1 VARKISRGLRAIRW
15 IEDYCRIPE
24 GQFVGQKV
32 KLRSWQ
38 KKVIR
43 GIYDTPT
50 RTAIISFG
58 RKNAKTTLSGFLCL
72 LHLVGPEA
80 RANSQLYSCAQS
92 RDQAAIL
99 FNLMVKVI
107 RQSPDLNAV
116 IGVRE
121 SAKQLYCE
129 ELGTLY
135 RALSAESTTAYGLS
149 PVFVVH
155 DELGQVSGP
164 RFPLYDALETAAGAQ
179 ESPLSVVISTQA
191 AQDGDL
197 LSVLI
202 DDAKAGH
209 DPETKLFLYTANES
223 LDPFSEEAIK
233 QANPA
238 YGDFLNA
245 KEVRRQADAAKR
257 MPSQEAAYRNLIL
270 NQRVAREAPF
280 ISQSVWNS
288 NAADP
293 RPEDFEGRCVIGL
306 DLSRRIDLTSLTM
319 VGKGAD
325 GQWSVHQEFFAPKQ
339 GVRDRSISDRV
350 PYDLW
355 AEQGHLTLTPG
366 NTVGYDF
373 VAERIADLCEKH
385 NVAQIQFDRWGIK
398 ELQTHLEHMGLDDL
412 PLEPHGQG
420 FKDMSPALA
429 ILEAE
434 LLNNRV
440 RHGGNPILTWCAA
453 NAVVD
458 EDAAGNRKLTKK
470 RSTGRIDG
478 MISLA
483 MSLGAAVTLEQEAS
497 GMDDW
502 LSHPVAI

>member
-1 VARKISRGLRAIRW
+1 MPRKSRGLRAIRW
-15 IEDYCRIPE
+15 IEMYCRIPE
-24 GQFVGQKV
+24 GQFVGQPV
-32 KLRSWQ
+32 KLRPWQ
-38 KKVIR
+38 KKIIR
-43 GIYDTPT
+43 EIYDTPT
-50 RTAIISFG
+50 RRAIVSFG

-72 LHLVGPEA
+72 LHLVGPEH
-80 RANSQLYSCAQS
+80 RPNSQLFSAAQS

-99 FNLMVKVI
+99 FNLMVKIV
-107 RQSPDLNAV
+107 RQSPELNEIIA
-116 IGVRE
+116 VRE

-129 ELGTLY
+129 ARGTLY

-280 ISQSVWNS
+280 IAGPIWSANS
-288 NAADP
+288 EKP
-293 RPEDFEGRCVIGL
+293 RPEDFTGRCVIGM
-306 DLSRRIDLTSLTM
+306 DLSKRIDLTALVM
-319 VGKGAD
+319 VGKGED
-325 GQWSVHQEFFAPKQ
+325 GQWSVHCEFFAPKE
-339 GVRDRSISDRV
+339 GVHDRAISDRV

-355 AEQGHLTLTPG
+355 ADQGHLTLTPG

-373 VAERIADLCEKH
+373 VADRLMDLCATHPVSEIK
-385 NVAQIQFDRWGIK
+385 FDRWGIP
-398 ELQTHLEHMGLDDL
+398 ELKAQLEHLGADDL

-420 FKDMSPALA
+420 FKDMSPALS
-429 ILEAE
+429 ILEGE
-434 LLNNRV
+434 LLNHRI
-440 RHGGNPILTWCAA
+440 RHGDHPILKWCAA

-478 MISLA
+478 MVALA
-483 MSLGAAVTLEQEAS
+483 MAIHGAVVLDQES
-497 GMDDW
+497 GRLQDFLD
-502 LSHPVAI
+502 SVVA

>member
-1 VARKISRGLRAIRW
+1 
-15 IEDYCRIPE
+15 
-24 GQFVGQKV
+24 
-32 KLRSWQ
+32 
-38 KKVIR
+38 
-43 GIYDTPT
+43 
-50 RTAIISFG
+50 
-58 RKNAKTTLSGFLCL
+58 
-72 LHLVGPEA
+72 
-80 RANSQLYSCAQS
+80 
-92 RDQAAIL
+92 
-99 FNLMVKVI
+99 MVKVI

-306 DLSRRIDLTSLTM
+306 DLSRRVDLTALVM
-319 VGKGAD
+319 VGKGED
-325 GQWSVHQEFFAPKQ
+325 GQWSVHCEFFAPKE
-339 GVRDRSISDRV
+339 GVHDRAISDRV

-355 AEQGHLTLTPG
+355 ADQGHLTLTPG

-373 VAERIADLCEKH
+373 VADRLMDLCATHPVSEIK
-385 NVAQIQFDRWGIK
+385 FDRWGIP
-398 ELQTHLEHMGLDDL
+398 ELKAQLDHLGADDL

-420 FKDMSPALA
+420 FKDMSPALS
-429 ILEAE
+429 ILEGE
-434 LLNNRV
+434 LLNHRI
-440 RHGGNPILTWCAA
+440 RHGDHPILKWCAA

-478 MISLA
+478 MVALA
-483 MSLGAAVTLEQEAS
+483 MAIHGAVVLDQES
-497 GMDDW
+497 GRLQDFLD
-502 LSHPVAI
+502 SVVA

>member
-1 VARKISRGLRAIRW
+1 
-15 IEDYCRIPE
+15 
-24 GQFVGQKV
+24 
-32 KLRSWQ
+32 
-38 KKVIR
+38 
-43 GIYDTPT
+43 
-50 RTAIISFG
+50 
-58 RKNAKTTLSGFLCL
+58 
-72 LHLVGPEA
+72 
-80 RANSQLYSCAQS
+80 
-92 RDQAAIL
+92 
-99 FNLMVKVI
+99 
-107 RQSPDLNAV
+107 
-116 IGVRE
+116 
-121 SAKQLYCE
+121 
-129 ELGTLY
+129 
-135 RALSAESTTAYGLS
+135 
-149 PVFVVH
+149 
-155 DELGQVSGP
+155 VSGP

-280 ISQSVWNS
+280 VSQSVWNS

-306 DLSRRIDLTSLTM
+306 DLSRRVDLTALVM
-319 VGKGAD
+319 VGKGED
-325 GQWSVHQEFFAPKQ
+325 GQWSVHCEFFAPKE
-339 GVRDRSISDRV
+339 GVHDRAISDRV

-355 AEQGHLTLTPG
+355 ADQGHLTLTPG

-373 VAERIADLCEKH
+373 VADRLMDLCATHPVSEIK
-385 NVAQIQFDRWGIK
+385 FDRWGIP
-398 ELQTHLEHMGLDDL
+398 ELKAQLEHLGADDL

-420 FKDMSPALA
+420 FKDMSPALS
-429 ILEAE
+429 ILEGE
-434 LLNNRV
+434 LLNHRI
-440 RHGGNPILTWCAA
+440 RHGDHPILKWCAA

-478 MISLA
+478 MVALA
-483 MSLGAAVTLEQEAS
+483 MAIHGAVVLDQES
-497 GMDDW
+497 GRLQDFLD
-502 LSHPVAI
+502 SVVA

>member
-32 KLRSWQ
+32 KLRPWQ

-107 RQSPDLNAV
+107 RQSHDLNAV

-280 ISQSVWNS
+280 VSQSVWNS

-306 DLSRRIDLTSLTM
+306 DLSRRVDLTALVM
-319 VGKGAD
+319 VGKGED
-325 GQWSVHQEFFAPKQ
+325 GQWSVHCEFFAPKE
-339 GVRDRSISDRV
+339 GVHDRAISDRV

-355 AEQGHLTLTPG
+355 ADQGHLTLTPG

-373 VAERIADLCEKH
+373 VADRLMDLCATHPVSEIK
-385 NVAQIQFDRWGIK
+385 FDRWGIP
-398 ELQTHLEHMGLDDL
+398 ELKAQLDHLGADDL

-420 FKDMSPALA
+420 FKDMSPALS
-429 ILEAE
+429 ILEGE
-434 LLNNRV
+434 LLNHRI
-440 RHGGNPILTWCAA
+440 RHGDHPILKWCAA

-478 MISLA
+478 MVALA
-483 MSLGAAVTLEQEAS
+483 MAIHGAVVLDQES
-497 GMDDW
+497 GRLQDFLD
-502 LSHPVAI
+502 SVVA

>member
-1 VARKISRGLRAIRW
+1 VAEKGDTGDLRHTYTHG
-15 IEDYCRIPE
+15 DH
-24 GQFVGQKV
+24 Q
-32 KLRSWQ
+32 
-38 KKVIR
+38 
-43 GIYDTPT
+43 
-50 RTAIISFG
+50 FG

-107 RQSPDLNAV
+107 RQSHDLNAV

-280 ISQSVWNS
+280 VSQSVWNS

-306 DLSRRIDLTSLTM
+306 DLSRRVDLTALVM
-319 VGKGAD
+319 VGKGED
-325 GQWSVHQEFFAPKQ
+325 GQWSVHCEFFAPKE
-339 GVRDRSISDRV
+339 GVHDRAISDRV

-355 AEQGHLTLTPG
+355 ADQGHLTLTPG

-373 VAERIADLCEKH
+373 VADRLMDLCATHPVSEIK
-385 NVAQIQFDRWGIK
+385 FDRWGIP
-398 ELQTHLEHMGLDDL
+398 ELKAQLEHLGADDL

-420 FKDMSPALA
+420 FKDMSPALS
-429 ILEAE
+429 ILEGE
-434 LLNNRV
+434 LLNHRI
-440 RHGGNPILTWCAA
+440 RHGDHPILKWCAA

-478 MISLA
+478 MVALA
-483 MSLGAAVTLEQEAS
+483 MAIHGAVVLDQES
-497 GMDDW
+497 GRLQDFLD
-502 LSHPVAI
+502 SVVA

>member
-32 KLRSWQ
+32 KLRPWQ

-107 RQSPDLNAV
+107 RQSHDLNAV

-280 ISQSVWNS
+280 VSQSVWNS

-306 DLSRRIDLTSLTM
+306 DLSRRVDLTALVM
-319 VGKGAD
+319 VGKGED
-325 GQWSVHQEFFAPKQ
+325 GQWSVHCEFFAPKE
-339 GVRDRSISDRV
+339 GVHDRAISDRV

-355 AEQGHLTLTPG
+355 ADQGHLTLTPG

-373 VAERIADLCEKH
+373 VADRLMDLCATHPVSEIK
-385 NVAQIQFDRWGIK
+385 FDRWGIP
-398 ELQTHLEHMGLDDL
+398 ELKAQLEYLGADDL

-420 FKDMSPALA
+420 FKDMSPALS
-429 ILEAE
+429 ILEGE
-434 LLNNRV
+434 LLNHRI
-440 RHGGNPILTWCAA
+440 RHGDHPILKWCAA

-478 MISLA
+478 MVALA
-483 MSLGAAVTLEQEAS
+483 MAIHGAVVLDQES
-497 GMDDW
+497 GRLQDFLD
-502 LSHPVAI
+502 SVVA

>member
-32 KLRSWQ
+32 KLRPWQ

-257 MPSQEAAYRNLIL
+257 MPSPGGGLPQPDPEPAGCPRGAVCLAVGVEQ
-270 NQRVAREAPF
+270 QRGRPSAR
-280 ISQSVWNS
+280 
-288 NAADP
+288 
-293 RPEDFEGRCVIGL
+293 GL
-306 DLSRRIDLTSLTM
+306 
-319 VGKGAD
+319 
-325 GQWSVHQEFFAPKQ
+325 
-339 GVRDRSISDRV
+339 
-350 PYDLW
+350 
-355 AEQGHLTLTPG
+355 
-366 NTVGYDF
+366 
-373 VAERIADLCEKH
+373 
-385 NVAQIQFDRWGIK
+385 
-398 ELQTHLEHMGLDDL
+398 
-412 PLEPHGQG
+412 
-420 FKDMSPALA
+420 
-429 ILEAE
+429 
-434 LLNNRV
+434 
-440 RHGGNPILTWCAA
+440 
-453 NAVVD
+453 
-458 EDAAGNRKLTKK
+458 
-470 RSTGRIDG
+470 
-478 MISLA
+478 
-483 MSLGAAVTLEQEAS
+483 
-497 GMDDW
+497 
-502 LSHPVAI
+502 